1 MPCHGSHSW
10 RWVSWHNFCSLS
22 PARCSLAILLPAG
35 APIGGVLFSLEEAC
49 SVWSRRIA
57 WRCFLACALATITHS
72 TLNPHSANGLLSADL
87 RQLHPQ
93 EWLQQLPAIMAV
105 AAGGGLLGAGFNK
118 LRLVMRPWRAKAKHH
133 GGRIREVAV
142 VAALTAGTIATLAIT
157 VGRCLPVPDEWKA
170 EPSWVRHTCAAGEY
184 NDLATAWLAPAGGWL
199 RLWVQAAR
207 AGGAACM

>member
-1 MPCHGSHSW
+1 M
-10 RWVSWHNFCSLS
+10 SWHNFCSLS